1 LKRLFTLLALILC
14 LPALAD
20 IAVLGT
26 PNADVDDG
34 DSYAPETGALNR
46 VVLWGIAGRNSVDS
60 DLISATFDGDAMTA
74 DSLVNRDNS
83 TTLWWNSGLFRQ
95 NQAGLPS
102 GSAVLDATW
111 GGAVA
116 AQQGAA
122 LTLSGVDQFGPGD
135 VVTVNGFGGVS
146 SHTFSGLDVTEGG
159 IAVLGTH
166 CTETITA
173 PAGYSTVLNFVGGSG
188 QLNYLLAY
196 KLISADG
203 TESPEVALAGVG
215 GCFGSAVAYCPFGAV
230 EYACSGPVIH
240 IGR

>member
-1 LKRLFTLLALILC
+1 MKQHLPLLALILC
-14 LPALAD
+14 GPAFAD

-34 DSYAPETGALNR
+34 DSYTPETGALNR
-46 VVLWGIAGRNSVDS
+46 VVLWGIAAKNSEDS
-60 DLISATFDGDAMTA
+60 DLISATFDGEAMSA
-74 DSLVNRDNS
+74 DSLVNRDNGTS
-83 TTLWWNSGLFRQ
+83 LWWNSGLFRQ
-95 NQAGLPS
+95 NQAGEPGLPS

-122 LTLSGVDQFGPGD
+122 LTLSGVNQSGPGD
-135 VVTVNGFGGVS
+135 VVTVNAFGGVS

-159 IAVLGTH
+159 IAVLSTH
-166 CTETITA
+166 CTQEITV

-188 QLNYLLAY
+188 GLNYLLAY

-203 TESPEVALAGVG
+203 TESPQVALSAVG
-215 GCFGSAVAYCPFGAV
+215 GCFGSVVAYGESSSSFMLMRRRM
-230 EYACSGPVIH
+230 E
-240 IGR
+240 